1 MKRFLLIIFL
11 FTLISFSYAAPPV
24 FITIT
29 SPSDGSYICKS
40 VTIEAQLNQTP
51 KARSVKFYIDNN
63 LVGEDTASPYQYTW
77 DTTSYPDGQHTLYA
91 SILQAPERPT
101 PFEQESL
108 PALESP
114 KITVTVDNSPPTQ
127 PQVTDDGAYTTSL
140 NTLHASWLSEDP
152 HSSIIEYQYSMGT
165 EKGKTDILDWTSSN
179 ADTEITLDNLTLTQ
193 GKTYYFNVKA
203 KNGVELW
210 SQIGSSDGIIAN
222 DGTTLLLDIISP
234 LDNSVI
240 NTSSITVT
248 GTVSRN
254 DAQVKVN
261 GKLAQVANNTFF
273 CQLNL
278 IEGTHTITARAEVS
292 SQVKIRTIQ
301 VKIDTTPPSINIYTP
316 DKDSTTR
323 SNIIYGR
330 VSDDTQ
336 TVTVNGSAAE
346 LLSDFR
352 FIGRPVLSEGANT
365 ITVQATDKA
374 GNTSQKQ
381 ISITYNTQTPKVTIT
396 SPLDNSTQNISPIKV
411 EGTNTTDLSFIL
423 VNGLTAGVIP
433 AGAGIPNFTAEGVTL
448 DSAKTVITVTGFDAN
463 SNKFQDAI
471 VVNSPDLTNYEL
483 NKVSG
488 DVTEDDPDRPSAGS
502 NQILKVRLDKNN
514 QPTPNEKIQFSI
526 TQGNGTLSLPSADT
540 DINGEAEVILTTDT
554 KSDITN
560 QVECFPTSNPQVK
573 ITFYVD
579 TKPGQPSILTKITDE
594 TITPVPGAT
603 IPLIV
608 KLTDSNNNPIPNENI
623 NFQIIQGQGLLSLPG
638 STGQSSNVQAATTY
652 YGEAKVNLTCPNL
665 GLTLTQ
671 IRASSST
678 VPSVTATF
686 NITTSAPLAVT
697 VDDIIN
703 KVNYNDS
710 KIQDIKADITVTSN
724 AEFLPSAMQLKIWQ
738 KGEKQKVQEIS
749 PNPGIQIRPS
759 LETVETIQMDRQI
772 ISYDSNT
779 NIYILKLKVA
789 TQTEEKPYELWYVDY
804 NKGIILKEEDYYNEG
819 YVETLFITEYSEFI
833 QLPETDNAW
842 VYNKKIEKIYE
853 GQNNL
858 TSVTTITIT
867 NRQVNTGIP
876 DSEFQ

>member
-63 LVGEDTASPYQYTW
+63 LVGEDTASPYQNTW

-91 SILQAPERPT
+91 SILQAPDRPT

-165 EKGKTDILDWTSSN
+165 EK
-179 ADTEITLDNLTLTQ
+179 

-292 SQVKIRTIQ
+292 SQVNIRTIQ

-330 VSDDTQ
+330 VSDD
-336 TVTVNGSAAE
+336 
-346 LLSDFR
+346 
-352 FIGRPVLSEGANT
+352 
-365 ITVQATDKA
+365 
-374 GNTSQKQ
+374 
-381 ISITYNTQTPKVTIT
+381 
-396 SPLDNSTQNISPIKV
+396 
-411 EGTNTTDLSFIL
+411 
-423 VNGLTAGVIP
+423 
-433 AGAGIPNFTAEGVTL
+433 
-448 DSAKTVITVTGFDAN
+448 
-463 SNKFQDAI
+463 
-471 VVNSPDLTNYEL
+471 
-483 NKVSG
+483 
-488 DVTEDDPDRPSAGS
+488 
-502 NQILKVRLDKNN
+502 
-514 QPTPNEKIQFSI
+514 
-526 TQGNGTLSLPSADT
+526 
-540 DINGEAEVILTTDT
+540 
-554 KSDITN
+554 
-560 QVECFPTSNPQVK
+560 
-573 ITFYVD
+573 
-579 TKPGQPSILTKITDE
+579 
-594 TITPVPGAT
+594 
-603 IPLIV
+603 
-608 KLTDSNNNPIPNENI
+608 
-623 NFQIIQGQGLLSLPG
+623 
-638 STGQSSNVQAATTY
+638 
-652 YGEAKVNLTCPNL
+652 
-665 GLTLTQ
+665 
-671 IRASSST
+671 
-678 VPSVTATF
+678 
-686 NITTSAPLAVT
+686 
-697 VDDIIN
+697 
-703 KVNYNDS
+703 
-710 KIQDIKADITVTSN
+710 
-724 AEFLPSAMQLKIWQ
+724 
-738 KGEKQKVQEIS
+738 
-749 PNPGIQIRPS
+749 
-759 LETVETIQMDRQI
+759 
-772 ISYDSNT
+772 
-779 NIYILKLKVA
+779 
-789 TQTEEKPYELWYVDY
+789 
-804 NKGIILKEEDYYNEG
+804 
-819 YVETLFITEYSEFI
+819 
-833 QLPETDNAW
+833 
-842 VYNKKIEKIYE
+842 
-853 GQNNL
+853 
-858 TSVTTITIT
+858 
-867 NRQVNTGIP
+867 
-876 DSEFQ
+876 